1 MAARSRGRAAGVLCR
16 LVLIA
21 ALAGCAAP
29 NDQPAD
35 TGAAAG
41 ASATET
47 PAAASPPASALP
59 EAVAAA
65 EQEPAADFPAHG
77 VTATRA
83 QVDVRTSPDGP
94 VVHTLNNPLPS
105 GAPLTFLLDSREGD
119 WLKVM
124 LPVRPN
130 GSTGWIRAEDGDV
143 LGLPYRIDVSRGQH
157 EVRLYKLDELVQ
169 TYPVGI
175 GTQDTPTPG
184 GTFYLKELLSP
195 TNQDGAYG
203 PYAYGLSGF
212 SDALSSFAG
221 GEGVIGLHGTNQ
233 PDSIGSDVSSGCIRM
248 RNEDITALA
257 ELLPLGTPVRI
268 LA

>member
-1 MAARSRGRAAGVLCR
+1 MAGRAGLLCR

-21 ALAGCAAP
+21 ALAGCAASSEQP
-29 NDQPAD
+29 DDQPAD
-35 TGAAAG
+35 TGAAARASTSATLVPDSVRLRAAER
-41 ASATET
+41 ASAVD
-47 PAAASPPASALP
+47 L
-59 EAVAAA
+59 
-65 EQEPAADFPAHG
+65 EPAADFPAFG

-83 QVDVRTSPDGP
+83 QVEVRSSPDGP
-94 VVHTLNNPLPS
+94 VVHTLANPLPS

-130 GSTGWIRAEDGDV
+130 GSTGWIRAEDGEM

-157 EVRLYKLDELVQ
+157 EVRLYRLGELVK

-175 GTQDTPTPG
+175 GTEDTPTPG

-195 TNQDGAYG
+195 TNQGGEYG

-221 GEGVIGLHGTNQ
+221 GEAVIGLHGTNQ
-233 PDSIGSDVSSGCIRM
+233 PDSIGTDVSSGCIRM